1 MTMVFKFLES
11 CVGNMSN
18 KKDKKTNHG
27 FNDSNFEK
35 EIMRIRKIGKKI
47 KKENIKVP
55 DIPNFFKKIRKK
67 WLKTGGNNRHN
78 FIHIIL

>member
-1 MTMVFKFLES
+1 
-11 CVGNMSN
+11 MSN

-55 DIPNFFKKIRKK
+55 DIPNFFKK
-67 WLKTGGNNRHN
+67 
-78 FIHIIL
+78 